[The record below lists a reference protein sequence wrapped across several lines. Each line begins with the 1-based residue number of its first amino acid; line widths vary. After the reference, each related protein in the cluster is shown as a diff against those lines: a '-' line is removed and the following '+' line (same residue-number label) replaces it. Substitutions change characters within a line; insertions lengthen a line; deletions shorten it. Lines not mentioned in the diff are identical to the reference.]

1 MDWELVRQQVE
12 SALGIPVSSVKCSVE
27 EWSKQVEE
35 NGGAVS
41 GVDKNGQVYFFG
53 AQRRARR
60 AASASTRR
68 VGNAQGTDAPWIAAR
83 KPETAG

>member
-41 GVDKNGQVYFFG
+41 GVDKNGQVYFFWCTKKG
-53 AQRRARR
+53 K
-60 AASASTRR
+60 TRCFCKYPPGR
-68 VGNAQGTDAPWIAAR
+68 
-83 KPETAG
+83 